1 MWYTYRV
8 VQDNGERGK
17 PMRRRQIDITVTSRA
32 DAATI
37 YGLLVDGSSWP
48 RWTSMESV
56 EIERPGDADGL
67 DEIRVN
73 HRGRVAG
80 RDQVV
85 ELVPNRRYAYV
96 ALSGLPIKDY
106 RGQVDLE
113 PTPNGTTIHWSSCFF
128 PKYPG
133 MGRMLERGIGK
144 FLHECAQ
151 GLASYAEDCERRVTA
166 SG

>member
-1 MWYTYRV
+1 MIGI
-8 VQDNGERGK
+8 QGK
-17 PMRRRQIDITVTSRA
+17 GAGMRRRQIDISVTSTA

-37 YGLLVDGSSWP
+37 YNLLLDASSWP

-56 EIERPGDADGL
+56 EIERPGSADGL

-73 HRGRVAG
+73 HRGRVTG

-85 ELVPNRRYAYV
+85 ELIPNHRYAYV
-96 ALSGLPIKDY
+96 ALSGLPIKEY

-113 PTPNGTTIHWSSCFF
+113 PTSTGTTIHWSSSFF

-144 FLHECAQ
+144 FLRECAE
-151 GLASYAEDCERRVTA
+151 GLAAYADSPVTPA
-166 SG
+166 SMRSRDL

>member
-1 MWYTYRV
+1 
-8 VQDNGERGK
+8 
-17 PMRRRQIDITVTSRA
+17 MRRRQIDITVNSTA

-37 YGLLVDGSSWP
+37 YDLLLDAASWP

-56 EIERPGDADGL
+56 EIERPGDAQGL

-73 HRGRVAG
+73 HRGRVTG

-85 ELVPNRRYAYV
+85 ELIANRRYAYV
-96 ALSGLPIKDY
+96 ALSGLPIKEY

-113 PTPNGTTIHWSSCFF
+113 PTANGTTIHWSSSFF

-133 MGRMLERGIGK
+133 MGLMLQRGIGK
-144 FLHECAQ
+144 FLQECAE
-151 GLASYAEDCERRVTA
+151 GLARCAELQETGAPAGCQASTA
-166 SG
+166 

>member
-1 MWYTYRV
+1 M
-8 VQDNGERGK
+8 G
-17 PMRRRQIDITVTSRA
+17 RRTIDITVSSRA

-37 YGLLVDGSSWP
+37 YGLLVDSSSWP

-56 EIERPGDADGL
+56 EIERPGDANGL

-73 HRGRVAG
+73 HRGRVKG

-85 ELVPNRRYAYV
+85 ELIPNRRYAYV

-113 PTPNGTTIHWSSCFF
+113 ATSTGTTIRWSSSFF

-133 MGRMLERGIGK
+133 MGRLLERGIGK
-144 FLHECAQ
+144 FLRECAE
-151 GLASYAEDCERRVTA
+151 GLARYAEAPVKSST
-166 SG
+166 

>member
-1 MWYTYRV
+1 M
-8 VQDNGERGK
+8 G
-17 PMRRRQIDITVTSRA
+17 RRQIDIEVHSRA

-37 YGLLVDGSSWP
+37 YGLLTDASSWP

-56 EIERPGDADGL
+56 EIERSGDADGL

-73 HRGRVAG
+73 HRGRVTG

-85 ELVPNRRYAYV
+85 ELIPNRRYAYV

-113 PTPNGTTIHWSSCFF
+113 PTTDGTTIHWRSSFF

-144 FLHECAQ
+144 FLDECAH
-151 GLASYAEDCERRVTA
+151 GLARCAESIRADAA
-166 SG
+166 S